1 MSEVSISV
9 EPLSD
14 EILGSYVASGMDRAK
29 TGRVGLEWAFQ
40 GNSKPFAVARL
51 EGEIVG
57 ISAYIR
63 SSMNL
68 LGQHGVAL
76 QAVDSFV
83 FEKARG
89 KGVFTGLARAYERH
103 AREEGA
109 DLIWGFPNAN
119 AAPAWFG
126 KLNWN
131 QLGQVPFLI
140 KPLRA
145 GFLLRKLRLPLD
157 FPVSFSSDQKI
168 SPISAFGEWSDALW
182 SSLSGGIGCGTARD
196 RSFLSHRLLKSPS
209 ASSYRIVA
217 SEQDRGAIV
226 ATMEAIKHGGHIGYL
241 LEAMGHSDLDGL
253 LASELGR
260 LRDRGVEVVLAWSF
274 PWSANYRSL
283 RKAGFFPLPERLR
296 PIQIWFG
303 SRPQSTISAPAG
315 DTKNWYLSYLDS
327 DTI

>member
-1 MSEVSISV
+1 MSELSISV

-14 EILGSYVASGMDRAK
+14 DLLAAYIASGMGRAK
-29 TGRVGLEWAFQ
+29 TGRIGLEWAFH
-40 GNSKPFAVARL
+40 GNTKPFAVARL
-51 EGEIVG
+51 DGEVVG
-57 ISAYIR
+57 ISGYIR
-63 SSMNL
+63 SSFNL
-68 LGQHGVAL
+68 SGRHGVAL

-89 KGVFTGLARAYERH
+89 KGVFTGLARAYERY
-103 AREEGA
+103 AREESA
-109 DLIWGFPNAN
+109 DLVWGFPNAN

-131 QLGQVPFLI
+131 PLGQVPFLI

-145 GFLLRKLRLPLD
+145 GFLLRKLRLPVD
-157 FPVSFSSDQKI
+157 FPVSFAADQKI
-168 SPISAFGEWSDALW
+168 APIAAFGEWSDALW
-182 SSLSGGIGCGTARD
+182 SSLSAEIGCGTARD

-209 ASSYRIVA
+209 ASTYRIVA
-217 SEQDRGAIV
+217 SEQERGAIV
-226 ATMEAIKHGGHIGYL
+226 ATTEATKHGGQVGYL
-241 LEAMGHSDLDGL
+241 LEAMGYTDLDAL

-260 LRDRGVEVVLAWSF
+260 LRDRGVEVVLAWSY

-283 RKAGFFPLPERLR
+283 RNAGFLPLPERLR

-303 SRPQSTISAPAG
+303 SRPLTPSATAAE
-315 DTKNWYLSYLDS
+315 KARNWYLSYLDS